1 MSEPTPEAA
10 VRFHKGTTTPFAA
23 GWPLLVAVGFLGLG
37 IWLGTGV
44 EFEATSPTSATI
56 LTVLA
61 TLAAGAGAV
70 ALLRTPTA
78 GPTRPFVALA
88 SAVACLLVLTPVAG
102 PTTPSLPL
110 PLFLLLAPWRYAL
123 GPLAVHFAL
132 AIGWPHR
139 KRYWSGLV
147 IGWYMLHF
155 ALFLAAVGGLTAGEA
170 PLLTMVDGV
179 VRAKVLDPIAI
190 LTAITALGLS
200 LASPVRRGAQRRATL
215 WAFAAILFGLAP
227 RAVSALLPAMSLSID
242 GTMTGAQL
250 SLALVAFLG
259 LAAVLALPLVNP
271 VNRDLQAYHLCQRL
285 LDEAELPEALR
296 AMAAVLRSTF
306 EADGVTIRLTTP
318 RVNVTDGETRPD
330 HADTIAPEVE
340 TIDDQ
345 RTLVAPIGRSSD
357 PLGEVRLY
365 AQHAGAFSGRER
377 QWLAAFLLP
386 VGAALRARRREQL
399 LRERNGKLARD
410 VLDASVELNQAI
422 TRLPADPHNDGLAVP
437 PAVDASEVL
446 GQLSDGL
453 EGVSR
458 KSDDLEVA
466 ATDARTRIRD
476 ASDEVAQALDALRAF
491 TDDLLRL
498 ATWNDAI
505 ATSNQSVSGVA
516 FRTNLLANNA
526 ALEATRAGSAGKT
539 FGVLAEE
546 IRRLADATASSSSA
560 IEDATRS
567 LTEELAS
574 RVAALEAVQTSLV
587 AAIRESETGEDA
599 ARRVAD
605 TAGVVLSHARSLKPA
620 VEEAYAVARRRS
632 ARDDKLTSTTERL
645 LAEREAMGSALSEHR
660 TAVDRVREVLERLGR
675 PGGVRR

>member
-1 MSEPTPEAA
+1 M
-10 VRFHKGTTTPFAA
+10 AA
-23 GWPLLVAVGFLGLG
+23 GWPLVVAVGFLGLG
-37 IWLGTGV
+37 IWLGTTG
-44 EFEATSPTSATI
+44 ELGKTSPTGATL

-61 TLAAGAGAV
+61 TLAVGAGAT

-78 GPTRPFVALA
+78 TPTRPFVALA

-102 PTTPSLPL
+102 PTDPLPL
-110 PLFLLLAPWRYAL
+110 PMFLLLSPWRYAL
-123 GPLAVHFAL
+123 TPLAVHFAL
-132 AIGWPHR
+132 TIGWPHR

-147 IGWYMLHF
+147 IGWYMLHL
-155 ALFLAAVGGLTAGEA
+155 ALFVAAVGGLAAGEE
-170 PLLTMVDGV
+170 PLVRMVDTI
-179 VRAKVLDPIAI
+179 VRAQVLDPIGI
-190 LTAITALGLS
+190 LTAITALGLA
-200 LASPVRRGAQRRATL
+200 LASPARRGAQRRATL
-215 WAFAAILFGLAP
+215 WAFVALFFGLAP
-227 RAVSALLPAMSLSID
+227 RAAAALLPSMSLAID

-271 VNRDLQAYHLCQRL
+271 VNRDLQAYLLSQRI

-296 AMAAVLRSTF
+296 AMATVLRNTF
-306 EADGVTIRLTTP
+306 EADGITIRLTTP
-318 RVNVTDGETRPD
+318 RVHVSDGETRPD
-330 HADTIAPEVE
+330 TSEAIAPETE

-345 RTLVAPIGRSSD
+345 RTLVAPIGRASD
-357 PLGEVRLY
+357 PLGEVRLF
-365 AQHAGAFSGRER
+365 AQQAGAFSGRER
-377 QWLAAFLLP
+377 QWLSAFLLP
-386 VGAALRARRREQL
+386 IGAALRARRREQL
-399 LRERNGKLARD
+399 LRERAAALGRD
-410 VLDASVELNQAI
+410 VLDAASELRQSLA
-422 TRLPADPHNDGLAVP
+422 RLPADPTDDGMAVP
-437 PAVDASEVL
+437 PPVDASEVL

-466 ATDARTRIRD
+466 AADARTRIRD

-491 TDDLLRL
+491 TEDLLRL

-546 IRRLADATASSSSA
+546 IRRLADATASSSAA

-599 ARRVAD
+599 ARQVAD

-632 ARDDKLTSTTERL
+632 ARDDKLTTTTERL
-645 LAEREAMGSALSEHR
+645 LVERTVMAGALGEHR
-660 TAVDRVREVLERLGR
+660 TAIDRVREVLERLGR
-675 PGGVRR
+675 PGSARR

>member
-1 MSEPTPEAA
+1 MSEPTPGTA
-10 VRFHKGTTTPFAA
+10 VRFHKGTTSPFGV
-23 GWPLLVAVGFLGLG
+23 GWPLILAGLYLGIG
-37 IWLGTGV
+37 IWLGTVAELG
-44 EFEATSPTSATI
+44 ATTPASATV

-61 TLAAGAGAV
+61 TLTAGAGAI

-78 GPTRPFVALA
+78 APTRPFIALA
-88 SAVACLLVLTPVAG
+88 SAVASLLALTPVAG
-102 PTTPSLPL
+102 PTTPDLPL

-123 GPLAVHFAL
+123 APLVVHFAL

-147 IGWYMLHF
+147 IGWYMLHV
-155 ALFLAAVGGLTAGEA
+155 ALFVAAVGGFLAGEA
-170 PLLTMVDGV
+170 PLLTMVDTV
-179 VRAKVLDPIAI
+179 VRAQVLDSIAA
-190 LTAITALGLS
+190 LTAILALGLS
-200 LASPVRRGAQRRATL
+200 LASPARRGAQRRATY
-215 WAFAAILFGLAP
+215 WAFAAMLFGFVP
-227 RAVSALLPAMSLSID
+227 RAVSALLPAMSVPID

-250 SLALVAFLG
+250 SLALIAFLG
-259 LAAVLALPLVNP
+259 LAAILALPLVNP
-271 VNRDLQAYHLCQRL
+271 INRDIQAYHLNQRL

-306 EADGVTIRLTTP
+306 EADGVSIRLTTP
-318 RVNVTDGETRPD
+318 RVHVTEGETRT
-330 HADTIAPEVE
+330 DTTDAIAPEVE

-345 RTLVAPIGRSSD
+345 RTLVAPIGRASD
-357 PLGEVRLY
+357 PLGEVRLF
-365 AQHAGAFSGRER
+365 AQHAGAFSARER
-377 QWLAAFLLP
+377 EWLAAFLIP

-399 LRERNGKLARD
+399 LKDRTGTLARD
-410 VLDASVELNQAI
+410 VLDAAAELRQAVL
-422 TRLPADPHNDGLAVP
+422 RLPEDPRDDGLAVP
-437 PAVDASEVL
+437 PPVDASEVL
-446 GQLSDGL
+446 GQLKDGL
-453 EGVSR
+453 DGVSR
-458 KSDDLEVA
+458 KSDDLEA
-466 ATDARTRIRD
+466 AAGDARTRIRD

-491 TDDLLRL
+491 TADLLRL
-498 ATWNDAI
+498 STWNDAI
-505 ATSNQSVSGVA
+505 TSSNQSVSGVA

-526 ALEATRAGSAGKT
+526 SLEATRAGSAGKT

-587 AAIRESETGEDA
+587 SAIRESETGEDA
-599 ARRVAD
+599 ARQVAD
-605 TAGVVLSHARSLKPA
+605 TASVVLSHARSLKPA

-645 LAEREAMGSALSEHR
+645 LAEREAMAHALSEHR

-675 PGGVRR
+675 PGSGRR

>member
-1 MSEPTPEAA
+1 MSEPTPTAA
-10 VRFHKGTTTPFAA
+10 PRFHKGTTTPLAA
-23 GWPLLVAVGFLGLG
+23 GWPLLVACVFLGLG
-37 IWLGTGV
+37 IWLGTG
-44 EFEATSPTSATI
+44 EGMGETSPTSATI

-61 TLAAGAGAV
+61 TLSAGAGAV

-78 GPTRPFVALA
+78 ASTRPYVALA

-102 PTTPSLPL
+102 PTTPDLPL
-110 PLFLLLAPWRYAL
+110 PMFLLLAPWRYAL
-123 GPLAVHFAL
+123 APLAVHFAL
-132 AIGWPHR
+132 SVGWPHR

-147 IGWYMLHF
+147 IGWYVLHF
-155 ALFLAAVGGLTAGEA
+155 ALFLAAAGGLTAGED
-170 PLLTMVDGV
+170 PLVAMVDGL
-179 VRAKVLDPIAI
+179 VRTQILDPVGT
-190 LTAITALGLS
+190 LVAITALGLA
-200 LASPVRRGAQRRATL
+200 LASPARRGAQRRATL
-215 WAFAAILFGLAP
+215 WAFAAVFLGLVP
-227 RAVSALLPAMSLSID
+227 RAASALLPAMSVPID

-271 VNRDLQAYHLCQRL
+271 VNRDLQAYLLSQRL

-296 AMAAVLRSTF
+296 AMATVLRSTF

-318 RVNVTDGETRPD
+318 RVNVTDGETR
-330 HADTIAPEVE
+330 AGASESIAPEAE

-357 PLGEVRLY
+357 PLGEVRLF
-365 AQHAGAFSGRER
+365 AQQAGAFSGRER
-377 QWLAAFLLP
+377 EWLAAFLLP

-399 LRERNGKLARD
+399 LRERVAAVGRD
-410 VLDASVELNQAI
+410 VLDAAGELTQSIA
-422 TRLPADPHNDGLAVP
+422 RLPADPRDDGMAVP

-458 KSDDLEVA
+458 QSDDLEVA

-505 ATSNQSVSGVA
+505 ATQNQSVSGVA

-546 IRRLADATASSSSA
+546 IRRLADATASSSAA

-567 LTEELAS
+567 LAEELAS

-605 TAGVVLSHARSLKPA
+605 TAGSVLSHARSLRPA
-620 VEEAYAVARRRS
+620 LDEAYAVAKRRS
-632 ARDDKLTSTTERL
+632 ARDDKLTTTTERL
-645 LAEREAMGSALSEHR
+645 LVERSTMAGALDEHR
-660 TAVDRVREVLERLGR
+660 TAIDRVREVLERLGR
-675 PGGVRR
+675 PGSGRR